1 MLLNYKNIEEYPIKK
16 CKGFG
21 YNFSLVCLAITLYFF
36 LKFES
41 FNFSFLISLF
51 FFWLTIYYP
60 ACFKLSAFVWEQFGI
75 LLGKF
80 ISPIVL
86 TLIYVVTILPVN
98 LVLRIFS
105 INLLSKKINSYW
117 VKRSDDKINFRNQ
130 F

>member
-41 FNFSFLISLF
+41 FNFFFLISLC

-60 ACFKLSAFVWEQFGI
+60 ACFKLPAFVWEQFGI

-80 ISPIVL
+80 NSPIVL

>member
-41 FNFSFLISLF
+41 FNFFFLISLC

-60 ACFKLSAFVWEQFGI
+60 ACFKLPAFVWEQFGI

-80 ISPIVL
+80 NSPIVL
-86 TLIYVVTILPVN
+86 TLIYVVTISPVN

>member
-41 FNFSFLISLF
+41 FNFFFLISLC
-51 FFWLTIYYP
+51 FFWLIIYYP
-60 ACFKLSAFVWEQFGI
+60 ACFKLPAFVWEQFGI

-80 ISPIVL
+80 NSPIVL
-86 TLIYVVTILPVN
+86 TLIYVVTISPVN

>member
-41 FNFSFLISLF
+41 FNFFFLISLC

-60 ACFKLSAFVWEQFGI
+60 ACFKLPAFVWEQFGI

-80 ISPIVL
+80 NSPIVL

-117 VKRSDDKINFRNQ
+117 VKRSDDRINFRNQ